1 MNKVT
6 ERDNKA
12 RKKILSFHSWQKKI
26 YFIPFVSN
34 RFKIVFPS
42 WELSI
47 TEKGVIEGCNDSNV
61 IIVAIP
67 TNFRDSSPLSTMFN
81 IQNTPFEISIQ
92 LRETSALYSI
102 FIPDI
107 CICMESIVS
116 TIIENLI
123 RWKLNYLSR
132 RFVSNSIRIL
142 CIVHRSVVSRS
153 EREVEERETPST
165 RSRIFFYSR
174 AIFVRAISSR

>member
-47 TEKGVIEGCNDSNV
+47 TEKGVIEGW
-61 IIVAIP
+61 
-67 TNFRDSSPLSTMFN
+67 L
-81 IQNTPFEISIQ
+81 
-92 LRETSALYSI
+92 
-102 FIPDI
+102 
-107 CICMESIVS
+107 
-116 TIIENLI
+116 
-123 RWKLNYLSR
+123 
-132 RFVSNSIRIL
+132 
-142 CIVHRSVVSRS
+142 
-153 EREVEERETPST
+153 
-165 RSRIFFYSR
+165 
-174 AIFVRAISSR
+174 

>member
-1 MNKVT
+1 M
-6 ERDNKA
+6 
-12 RKKILSFHSWQKKI
+12 
-26 YFIPFVSN
+26 
-34 RFKIVFPS
+34 
-42 WELSI
+42 
-47 TEKGVIEGCNDSNV
+47 
-61 IIVAIP
+61 AIP

-142 CIVHRSVVSRS
+142 LHRASIGGF
-153 EREVEERETPST
+153 T
-165 RSRIFFYSR
+165 
-174 AIFVRAISSR
+174 VRAGSRRARNAFHTIAHIFLFACNLHPRYFLEIMKMGMRYIFSIPMGREGNEWGKSLLLTNLFWY